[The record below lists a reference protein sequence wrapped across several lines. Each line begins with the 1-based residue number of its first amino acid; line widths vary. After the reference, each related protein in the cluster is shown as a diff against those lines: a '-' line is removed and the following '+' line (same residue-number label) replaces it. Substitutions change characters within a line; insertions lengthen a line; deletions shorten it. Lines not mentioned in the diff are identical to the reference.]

1 MTKKDFVKIARILN
15 YALLSGEMDRKSVL
29 YITGQLSVY
38 FSLENELFDK
48 EKFKEAVL
56 KPL

>member
-1 MTKKDFVKIARILN
+1 MTKKDYIQFARILN

-29 YITGQLSVY
+29 YIMGQLSIY
-38 FSLENELFDK
+38 FSQENELFDK